1 MIPPVAALLPLLSGK
16 TGWQAHFAD
25 TPAEVRRSYGALL
38 ADVLIAI
45 AAAALL
51 MGSAGGDAWDGLLLQ
66 ALAKLAAV
74 ACFLTLFA
82 TAALRLGHGRG
93 LCRVIAA
100 LNWGLMLISVLIQ
113 GVALLG
119 AGIGISALVYGSLIL
134 GFVWA
139 NGLLFRTIRDGMSLS
154 VGLTVGAILL
164 YWALSLA
171 FSTTALQIQFGGD
184 LPMMPV
190 DTLGAPSTPSGG

>member
-1 MIPPVAALLPLLSGK
+1 MIPPVAALMPLLSGK
-16 TGWQAHFAD
+16 PDWQAHFAD
-25 TPAEVRRSYGALL
+25 TPGEVRRSYIALL

-51 MGSAGGDAWDGLLLQ
+51 MGGGGEGALDGLLLQ

-93 LCRVIAA
+93 VCRVIAA

-119 AGIGISALVYGSLIL
+119 AGLGISALIYGSLIL

-139 NGLLFRTIRDGMSLS
+139 NGLLFRTIRAGMGLS

-171 FSTTALQIQFGGD
+171 FSTTALQIQFGGAMPTLPAGD
-184 LPMMPV
+184 L
-190 DTLGAPSTPSGG
+190 